1 MKKTNGVSKNFKA
14 SDRRLA
20 SGARPEAFLLSQRK
34 DNINIVKRDTT
45 PTTKPATTTTASS
58 DHKKPQGKVFKL
70 FVGNLGS
77 DASED
82 VLRRAFSQ
90 YGSLVTVE
98 VPMSKGENKGFGFV
112 GFTDTNDFL
121 KAFKEMNGKYVG
133 HHPCVLKRAK

>member
-34 DNINIVKRDTT
+34 GNINVVQRDST
-45 PTTKPATTTTASS
+45 PTTKSTTITTVLN
-58 DHKKPQGKVFKL
+58 DQNKPQGKVFKL

-82 VLRRAFSQ
+82 ILRRAFSQ
-90 YGSLVTVE
+90 YGSLATVE

-133 HHPCVLKRAK
+133 HHPCVLKKAK